1 MFQVRGVHKVY
12 QHPVK
17 PVHVLKGIDLSIE
30 SGEVVAIVGPS
41 GAGKSTLLHI
51 MGGLDHPSS
60 GKVLLNGID
69 IYKLSDA
76 DRARARN
83 VRVGFVFQFYHLLPE
98 FTALENVMLPALI
111 RKSGASAA
119 TFRKKAGSL
128 FEMLCLN

>member
-1 MFQVRGVHKVY
+1 MNEGMIELKNIHKLY
-12 QHPVK
+12 RNG
-17 PVHVLKGIDLSIE
+17 LKEIRALNGLDLRLEKGSRV
-30 SGEVVAIVGPS
+30 GIVGPS

-76 DRARARN
+76 DRARTRN

-98 FTALENVMLPALI
+98 FTALENVMLPAL
-111 RKSGASAA
+111 
-119 TFRKKAGSL
+119 
-128 FEMLCLN
+128 